1 MKFISCICPIH
12 SKFICIYGNWIMCL
26 RRCLFR
32 FMFVLDLSKVLFHF
46 QVTEVKSLEDD
57 SPAKYSSE
65 VIFYVDKYEIV

>member
-1 MKFISCICPIH
+1 MKKKYNLGVRCFFLF
-12 SKFICIYGNWIMCL
+12 SKTLHILTLY
-26 RRCLFR
+26 
-32 FMFVLDLSKVLFHF
+32 F